1 MSLKSLGIKV
11 TGRSVKRRKNYRS
24 TQEILR
30 WSTALLLG
38 RPVAQLEDEN
48 RNDTLLGYRSALRGQ
63 GPTVHAATTE
73 EAELDALVSR
83 VRAWLDAGVGAGGIG
98 VSARFNKTCAK
109 AVSRLTAAGIP
120 AAPLRSADAAG
131 DTAAVRVRHDALVQG
146 SSCVAVVGVNDGALP
161 FPKAVTPAELDQQAV
176 RDRHDDRTLSALRRV
191 HQGTRQP
198 VCLVCG
204 QAEPVPGGGGCV
216 TSALRARQHPVL
228 VKATWRDR
236 QVSDGSDPG
245 SSPGCAGP
253 RHAIRPCG
261 PRDGKGK
268 GV

>member
-1 MSLKSLGIKV
+1 VSLKSLGIKV

-73 EAELDALVSR
+73 EAELDALVSQ

-131 DTAAVRVRHDALVQG
+131 DTAAVRVGTKHSLKGLEFR
-146 SSCVAVVGVNDGALP
+146 CVAVVGVNDGALP
-161 FPKAVTPAELDQQAV
+161 FPKAVTPAELDPKQYETDMMTE
-176 RDRHDDRTLSALRRV
+176 R
-191 HQGTRQP
+191 
-198 VCLVCG
+198 CLLFVAC
-204 QAEPVPGGGGCV
+204 
-216 TSALRARQHPVL
+216 TRARDSLNVSYAGKPSPFL
-228 VKATWRDR
+228 VE
-236 QVSDGSDPG
+236 
-245 SSPGCAGP
+245 AGM
-253 RHAIRPCG
+253 
-261 PRDGKGK
+261 
-268 GV
+268 